1 MRVKVV
7 KASFG
12 ITINTGDY
20 NNAKVDFG
28 GEAEVGG
35 ADGLTL
41 EEANERYDRLFQQV
55 FEKVR
60 EKVPQA
66 IAASKEAAVAAKQPA
81 SGPTGRYTRPL

>member
-35 ADGLTL
+35 AEGLSL
-41 EEANERYDRLFQQV
+41 EEAREPFERLFQSV
-55 FEKVR
+55 FSKVR
-60 EKVPQA
+60 EAVPQA
-66 IAASKEAAVAAKQPA
+66 IAASKEAAAAAKLPA
-81 SGPTGRYTRPL
+81 NPRSTRPL

>member
-7 KASFG
+7 KAAFG

-35 ADGLTL
+35 AEGLSL
-41 EEANERYDRLFQQV
+41 EEAKEPFDRLFQTV
-55 FEKVR
+55 FDKVR

-66 IAASKEAAVAAKQPA
+66 IATSKEAAAAAKQTA
-81 SGPTGRYTRPL
+81 IARGPHARPL